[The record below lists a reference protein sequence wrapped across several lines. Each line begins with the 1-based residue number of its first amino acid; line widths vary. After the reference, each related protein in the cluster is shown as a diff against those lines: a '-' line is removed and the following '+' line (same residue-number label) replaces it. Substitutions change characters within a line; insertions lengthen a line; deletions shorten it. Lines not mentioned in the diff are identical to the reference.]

1 MSPKSNGIE
10 MVDEQILETSSNLN
24 IDALKFVTETTQM
37 SNHNGLH
44 EESVSHT
51 RIERSASPILNEI
64 PSKSSIIFEKL
75 QHLDANEDTAGRYYN
90 YDINPTKIQS
100 DSEEFDKTEATELFQ
115 REGKSFDS
123 ESFLSKRGPRLES
136 GSPNK
141 VSNATL
147 MESIVLANKTG
158 FNNPRQQQN
167 PDIQDI
173 ITGIVKLLNGNVNVH
188 ANTQT
193 SRRPLPSRI
202 NNRGP
207 PRISE
212 VQPIQNDYDIIGTS
226 SIRPPPYPFE
236 RPDGP
241 VRPFLTGVPIPE
253 QIVPSM
259 QQNYRPGFVSQNRP
273 PWQRP
278 RPRPPIHDHR
288 RPYPYKPLPPHQP
301 DYHFEEEVHLTT
313 LQSADQDDLL
323 ENSTAPYPIDNNHY
337 ETEEHVDEHV
347 NDDRNE
353 ENEEDND
360 NENIKPTQTSEV
372 YTSTTFVKK
381 KEEFT
386 KKKDKNPNKSSEKKP
401 IIPIQQTTT
410 TSFEIASPIDPTTTV
425 TSTQTEMVTTI
436 IESISEVNTVEN
448 NIPTHIDE
456 LHASTVDHNQNYA
469 QETTPTLEPSSPSVI
484 STSIYSSTSTIEVT
498 STPTTTNIKISSV
511 TPSTPYHPRPGIV
524 LDDPEFKPGG
534 NRGGQAQQQ
543 QQQQRPRLPIQV

>member
-1 MSPKSNGIE
+1 MSPKSDGLDMN
-10 MVDEQILETSSNLN
+10 DEQNILETSSNLN
-24 IDALKFVTETTQM
+24 IKTLEFQTRTTQM
-37 SNHNGLH
+37 NDHNELN
-44 EESVSHT
+44 EESMSHI
-51 RIERSASPILNEI
+51 RVERSASPILNDI
-64 PSKSSIIFEKL
+64 PSISSITFEKL
-75 QHLDANEDTAGRYYN
+75 QHLDANDETAGRYYN
-90 YDINPTKIQS
+90 YDISPTKLQS
-100 DSEEFDKTEATELFQ
+100 DANEYEKTDTTELLQ

-136 GSPNK
+136 GSPLT

-158 FNNPRQQQN
+158 HNNPRQQPN

-193 SRRPLPSRI
+193 SRRPIPSRI

-207 PRISE
+207 PRISDA
-212 VQPIQNDYDIIGTS
+212 QPIPNDYDLMATS

-288 RPYPYKPLPPHQP
+288 RPYPYKPHPPHQP
-301 DYHFEEEVHLTT
+301 EYHFEEEIHLTT
-313 LQSADQDDLL
+313 VEPSDQDDLL
-323 ENSTAPYPIDNNHY
+323 ENSTAAHPIDNNHY
-337 ETEEHVDEHV
+337 ETEEE
-347 NDDRNE
+347 
-353 ENEEDND
+353 D
-360 NENIKPTQTSEV
+360 NENVDNNRDDENEQEDEEIINPTEITSEIFSD
-372 YTSTTFVKK
+372 STVAKK

-401 IIPIQQTTT
+401 IIPIIQS
-410 TSFEIASPIDPTTTV
+410 TSSISSSTSSITIDPTSTIITTK
-425 TSTQTEMVTTI
+425 TEFVTTI
-436 IESISEVNTVEN
+436 IESISEIHTVDN
-448 NIPTHIDE
+448 NIPSRIDN
-456 LHASTVDHNQNYA
+456 LHPSSVDFSQDYA
-469 QETTPTLEPSSPSVI
+469 QETTPNLEASSSSEINSVVH
-484 STSIYSSTSTIEVT
+484 SSTNTIEVT
-498 STPTTTNIKISSV
+498 TSTNINTSPAPNTS
-511 TPSTPYHPRPGIV
+511 YHPRPGIV

-534 NRGGQAQQQ
+534 NRGGQIQQP
-543 QQQQRPRLPIQV
+543 QQRPRPPIQV